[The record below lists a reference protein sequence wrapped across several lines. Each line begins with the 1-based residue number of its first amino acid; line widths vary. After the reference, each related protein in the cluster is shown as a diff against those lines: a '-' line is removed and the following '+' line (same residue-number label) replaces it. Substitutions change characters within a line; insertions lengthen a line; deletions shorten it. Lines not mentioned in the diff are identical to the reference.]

1 MPDETLDLTAGVDL
15 ADIPADGLL
24 AGKVGDADVML
35 ARWTDDAGRPQVS
48 ALSAA
53 CTHRGAQLPTGLRVG
68 DSVVCPFH
76 HACFDLRN
84 GEATHAPA
92 FAPLDV
98 YAVSVEGDRVTVNAK
113 PEPAPA
119 EPSRVD
125 NDRGVT
131 RVVVV
136 GGGGGGFAAV
146 ERLRRVGYTG
156 ALALVSGEPN
166 LPLDRPE
173 LSKNYLSGGK
183 QATDLPLLPVDWYVE
198 HDVDTHLG
206 VTATALDLAERV
218 VTLSDGTELAYD
230 ALVLSTGAEP
240 VRPELP
246 GFDRDDVFLLRTK
259 DDADALVAAATGAD
273 EGVRV
278 VVVGNGFIGL
288 EAAAALRQRE
298 LDVTV
303 VAPGAVPMAS
313 QLGEDLGQVLRGLH
327 EENGTRFVEGR
338 AASWDGNALVLEDG
352 QRVEADLLV
361 VGVGVQPRTALAEA
375 AGLAVEDGVVVDATF
390 ETAVRGVFAVGDIA
404 RFPDPLT
411 GRPIRVEHWA
421 QAQRSGALAAVN
433 LLGGQETLTEPPF
446 YWTQQFG
453 KSFRLSGHAE
463 SLESGEADGS
473 AADRQLLVT
482 FREEGRVVAAAGLGR
497 DADLL
502 AVEDAELRQPARQAV

>member
-1 MPDETLDLTAGVDL
+1 MADDTPDLTAGVALD
-15 ADIPADGLL
+15 DIPADGLL

-84 GEATHAPA
+84 GEAVSAPA
-92 FAPLDV
+92 IGPLGVWPVTVD
-98 YAVSVEGDRVTVNAK
+98 GDRVTVQAAA
-113 PEPAPA
+113 EPAPG

-136 GGGGGGFAAV
+136 GGGAGGFAAV

-156 ALALVSGEPN
+156 ALALVSAEPN

-183 QATDLPLLPVDWYVE
+183 QVTDLPLLPADWYDE
-198 HDVDTHLG
+198 HDVETHLA

-218 VTLSDGTELAYD
+218 VSLSDGTELTYD
-230 ALVLSTGAEP
+230 ALVLSTGGSP
-240 VRPELP
+240 VRPDLP
-246 GFDRDDVFLLRTK
+246 GFDRPDAFLLRTLE
-259 DDADALVAAATGAD
+259 DADAIIAAS
-273 EGVRV
+273 EGKRV
-278 VVVGNGFIGL
+278 VVVGSGFIGL
-288 EAAAALRQRE
+288 ETAAALRQRE
-298 LDVTV
+298 VDVTV
-303 VAPGAVPMAS
+303 VAPGTVPMLR
-313 QLGEDLGQVLRGLH
+313 QLGEDLGRVLRSLH
-327 EENGTRFVEGR
+327 EENGTRFVDGR
-338 AASWDGNALVLEDG
+338 AAAWDGQALELEDG

-361 VGVGVQPRTALAEA
+361 VGLGVEPRTALAQD
-375 AGLAVEDGVVVDATF
+375 AGLEVDDGVLVDATF
-390 ETAVRGVFAVGDIA
+390 ETKVRGVFAVGDIA

-411 GRPIRVEHWA
+411 GRSIRVEHWA

-433 LLGGQETLTEPPF
+433 LLGGQQAITEPPF

-453 KSFRLSGHAE
+453 KSFRLSGHAD
-463 SLESGEADGS
+463 SLEHGDADGS

-497 DADLL
+497 DRDLL
-502 AVEDAELRQPARQAV
+502 KVEDSELRQPAL